1 MLTADLVRARRRNG
15 ELQLVPLAGRARAG
29 AVEIGAELLGVAS
42 AQVGR
47 TRDEL
52 GEAFAAV
59 EVAPRSRRLAD
70 GLKKLV
76 EDAAEFESPSDFDPA
91 ELRAELF
98 LEAARARRERAPD
111 ARFDRAELI
120 RAHAAA
126 RGLEPAAFERALYA
140 DLRGAQ
146 RLIRLEPLDAEALVA
161 RYERGQVQAVLL
173 RAVRVSADVQCAS
186 PGAYRALFRKLK
198 FRRLLHEI
206 HALDGGGYRIDID
219 GPFSLFESVTKYG
232 LNLALVLPALE
243 ECDTLKLTAD
253 LRWGK
258 TREPLRF
265 HHEHRAPSRGGEREA
280 PLPDEVR
287 ALLEAFRA
295 LDTPWRAEPSRDI
308 LELPGLGLCVP
319 DLVFYH
325 RETGEVVHLEVLG
338 YWSRDAVW
346 RRVELVEA
354 GLPARILFAVS
365 SRLRVSEEVLP
376 PDAPGALYVYKGTM
390 SARAVARKLDAVAG
404 QR

>member
-1 MLTADLVRARRRNG
+1 VLTADLVRARRRDG
-15 ELQLVPLAGRARAG
+15 ELQLVPLDDRARAG
-29 AVEIGAELLGVAS
+29 AVEIAAQLLRVAREH
-42 AQVGR
+42 VGQ

-52 GEAFAAV
+52 REAFATV
-59 EVAPRSRRLAD
+59 EVAARARRLAD
-70 GLKKLV
+70 GLVKLV
-76 EDAAEFESPSDFDPA
+76 EDAAEFESPTDFDPA

-98 LEAARARRERAPD
+98 LEAARARRERAPGE
-111 ARFDRAELI
+111 RIHRAELV
-120 RAHAAA
+120 RAAAAA
-126 RGLEPAAFERALYA
+126 RSFEPAAFERALYA

-161 RYERGQVQAVLL
+161 RYERGRVQAVLL
-173 RAVRVSADVQCAS
+173 RAVRVSAEVRCAS

-198 FRRLLHEI
+198 FRRLLYEI

-243 ECDTLKLTAD
+243 ECDVLKLTAE

-258 TREPLRF
+258 AREPLRF
-265 HHEHRAPSRGGEREA
+265 RHEHRTPARAAAREA
-280 PLPDEVR
+280 LLPDEVA
-287 ALLEAFRA
+287 ALLDAFRA
-295 LDTPWRAEPSRDI
+295 LNTPWRVEPSRDI
-308 LELPGLGLCVP
+308 LELPGVGLCVP

-325 RETGEVVHLEVLG
+325 RETGEVVHLEVMG

-376 PDAPGALYVYKGTM
+376 ADAPGALYVYKGTM
-390 SARAVARKLDAVAG
+390 SARAVARKLDGLAG
-404 QR
+404 ET